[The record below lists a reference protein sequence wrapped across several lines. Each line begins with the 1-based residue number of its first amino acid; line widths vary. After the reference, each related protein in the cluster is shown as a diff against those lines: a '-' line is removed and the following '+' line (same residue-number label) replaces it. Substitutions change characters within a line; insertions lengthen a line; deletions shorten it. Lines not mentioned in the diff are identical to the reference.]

1 MRSRWL
7 ATFVI
12 AFAVSWSFH
21 AVEKIADH
29 KIERNQAVIECTITD
44 VAKAQDMNH
53 RRVAVQPI
61 LKACKEQVGKK

>member
-1 MRSRWL
+1 M
-7 ATFVI
+7 AKVP
-12 AFAVSWSFH
+12 ADDAVSRRHTGPDRRRHNF
-21 AVEKIADH
+21 VG
-29 KIERNQAVIECTITD
+29 RFQRLVISCTITD